1 MTKNA
6 HLKCTIMSE
15 ESVIRIIK
23 DFSAFDA
30 VGIACNFDNFAV
42 MNQTVNNCVCDDSV
56 AKHIGPFR
64 KRLISGKDSRSE
76 LISCG
81 NQLKETKGGVLIN
94 RQIAD
99 FVND

>member
-1 MTKNA
+1 
-6 HLKCTIMSE
+6 MSE

-23 DFSAFDA
+23 NFSAFDA

-42 MNQTVNNCVCDDSV
+42 MNQTVNNCVCDDCV

-64 KRLISGKDSRSE
+64 KRLISGKDSRSK

>member
-1 MTKNA
+1 
-6 HLKCTIMSE
+6 MSE

-30 VGIACNFDNFAV
+30 VGIAGNFDNFAV
-42 MNQTVNNCVCDDSV
+42 MNQTVNNGVCDDNV
-56 AKHIGPFR
+56 AKHISPFR

-99 FVND
+99 LVNN